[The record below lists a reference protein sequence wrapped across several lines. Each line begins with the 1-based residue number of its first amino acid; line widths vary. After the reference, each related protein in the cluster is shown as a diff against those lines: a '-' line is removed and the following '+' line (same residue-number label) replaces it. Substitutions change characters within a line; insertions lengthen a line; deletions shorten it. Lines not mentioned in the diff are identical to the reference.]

1 MAEDIKIRKAD
12 PLDHERIGFRL
23 EPGDDEMD
31 GFPITRDY
39 NRPVDHKVRFTK
51 IVKM

>member
-12 PLDHERIGFRL
+12 PLDHERIGFQPD
-23 EPGDDEMD
+23 PGDDEID
-31 GFPITRDY
+31 GFPVTRDY